1 MITAAKSVFI
11 KDFSSRPLAKTV
23 SWASPLRNATF
34 RDFPQCRVTG
44 MILAL
49 LGALLGAFRGWILVK
64 QTREFIGRYPEIADT
79 PLDDSVFA
87 LKGTS
92 MK

>member
-1 MITAAKSVFI
+1 MRLSAVSCDWDDSGIAW
-11 KDFSSRPLAKTV
+11 SR
-23 SWASPLRNATF
+23 
-34 RDFPQCRVTG
+34 
-44 MILAL
+44 

-79 PLDDSVFA
+79 PLDDSGFA